1 MREVNLR
8 NVDLNL
14 LHALRALLE
23 ERHVTRAAKRCF
35 LSQPA
40 MSRALERLREMFADA
55 LLVRSGRTYERTARG
70 ERVLREL
77 ESLMP
82 RLEALVRGQPF
93 EPALSQERFRLALTD
108 HASAV
113 LMPPLWQS
121 VRAAAAN
128 VTLEV
133 SAWHSR
139 AYEDVVAGRLD
150 LALSA
155 EVAPSFL
162 EAEVLYQEDFV
173 CLVGSAQRV
182 GRRRFTLKQYL
193 DLPHAVVETWD
204 GQQTP
209 VDRPLAA
216 LRPAYPLLCA
226 DAPRHCSHRPDPHAA
241 PQIGKD
247 YNVDGRPPFGRASPR
262 DQGVFLFYGV
272 ASAAHERTRARM
284 VSRTGEDGC
293 AHPLRGLN
301 CERWRRF
308 KSPTTS
314 DGRERR
320 CLTLGSWIQDT
331 SCADRRR
338 GGTGRTSHGA
348 RRTVQPHA
356 LKRIPVETCERMEV
370 CSI

>member
-82 RLEALVRGQPF
+82 RLEAMVRGQPF

-139 AYEDVVAGRLD
+139 AYEDVVAVEESVY
-150 LALSA
+150 LAGHDG
-155 EVAPSFL
+155 P
-162 EAEVLYQEDFV
+162 
-173 CLVGSAQRV
+173 
-182 GRRRFTLKQYL
+182 RRTM
-193 DLPHAVVETWD
+193 
-204 GQQTP
+204 
-209 VDRPLAA
+209 
-216 LRPAYPLLCA
+216 
-226 DAPRHCSHRPDPHAA
+226 
-241 PQIGKD
+241 QIVI
-247 YNVDGRPPFGRASPR
+247 YGRAREVHRVHWTFSHVP
-262 DQGVFLFYGV
+262 QLTPAG
-272 ASAAHERTRARM
+272 
-284 VSRTGEDGC
+284 
-293 AHPLRGLN
+293 LRGG
-301 CERWRRF
+301 
-308 KSPTTS
+308 
-314 DGRERR
+314 GRDHQAQ
-320 CLTLGSWIQDT
+320 L
-331 SCADRRR
+331 
-338 GGTGRTSHGA
+338 
-348 RRTVQPHA
+348 P
-356 LKRIPVETCERMEV
+356 
-370 CSI
+370 

>member
-1 MREVNLR
+1 MRELNLR

-14 LHALRALLE
+14 IHALRALLE

-82 RLEALVRGQPF
+82 RLEAMVRGQPF

-121 VRAAAAN
+121 VRAAAAK

-155 EVAPSFL
+155 EVAPSVL

-173 CLVGSAQRV
+173 CLVSSAQRV

-193 DLPHAVVETWD
+193 DLPHAIVETWD

-209 VDRPLAA
+209 VDRPLAELGLKRRCA
-216 LRPAYPLLCA
+216 LRIPYFVPTIHAIARTDLILTL
-226 DAPRHCSHRPDPHAA
+226 PRR
-241 PQIGKD
+241 
-247 YNVDGRPPFGRASPR
+247 
-262 DQGVFLFYGV
+262 L
-272 ASAAHERTRARM
+272 ARI
-284 VSRTGEDGC
+284 
-293 AHPLRGLN
+293 
-301 CERWRRF
+301 
-308 KSPTTS
+308 TTS
-314 DGRERR
+314 MAGLRLVEPPREIKGFSYFMAWHPR
-320 CLTLGSWIQDT
+320 LTSEPAHAWFREQVRM
-331 SCADRRR
+331 AA
-338 GGTGRTSHGA
+338 RT
-348 RRTVQPHA
+348 
-356 LKRIPVETCERMEV
+356 L
-370 CSI
+370 

>member
-40 MSRALERLREMFADA
+40 MSRALERLREMFADP

-82 RLEALVRGQPF
+82 RLEAMVRGQPF

-133 SAWHSR
+133 SAWDSR

-150 LALSA
+150 VALSA
-155 EVAPSFL
+155 EVAPSVL

-193 DLPHAVVETWD
+193 DLPHVVVETWD

-209 VDRPLAA
+209 VDRPLAELGLKRRSA
-216 LRPAYPLLCA
+216 LRIPYFVPTIHAIARTDLILTL
-226 DAPRHCSHRPDPHAA
+226 PRR
-241 PQIGKD
+241 
-247 YNVDGRPPFGRASPR
+247 
-262 DQGVFLFYGV
+262 L
-272 ASAAHERTRARM
+272 ARI
-284 VSRTGEDGC
+284 
-293 AHPLRGLN
+293 
-301 CERWRRF
+301 
-308 KSPTTS
+308 TTS
-314 DGRERR
+314 MAGLRFVEPPREIKGFSYFMAWHPR
-320 CLTLGSWIQDT
+320 LTREPAHAWFREQVRM
-331 SCADRRR
+331 AA
-338 GGTGRTSHGA
+338 RT
-348 RRTVQPHA
+348 
-356 LKRIPVETCERMEV
+356 L
-370 CSI
+370 

>member
-40 MSRALERLREMFADA
+40 MSRALERLREMFADP

-82 RLEALVRGQPF
+82 RLEAMVRGQPF

-133 SAWHSR
+133 SAWDSR

-150 LALSA
+150 VALSA
-155 EVAPSFL
+155 EVAPSVL
-162 EAEVLYQEDFV
+162 EAEVIYQEDFV

-209 VDRPLAA
+209 VDRPLAELGLKRHSA
-216 LRPAYPLLCA
+216 LRIPYFVPTIYAVARTDLILTL
-226 DAPRHCSHRPDPHAA
+226 PRR
-241 PQIGKD
+241 
-247 YNVDGRPPFGRASPR
+247 
-262 DQGVFLFYGV
+262 L
-272 ASAAHERTRARM
+272 ARI
-284 VSRTGEDGC
+284 
-293 AHPLRGLN
+293 
-301 CERWRRF
+301 
-308 KSPTTS
+308 TTS
-314 DGRERR
+314 MAGLRLVEPPREIKGFSYFMAWHPR
-320 CLTLGSWIQDT
+320 LTREPAHAWFREQVRM
-331 SCADRRR
+331 AA
-338 GGTGRTSHGA
+338 RT
-348 RRTVQPHA
+348 
-356 LKRIPVETCERMEV
+356 L
-370 CSI
+370 